1 MKIFGVVV
9 WTVSDVVEVAILTIA
24 LLLFIA
30 ALIVGGI
37 LRIGDWMLRR
47 GTKKKEEDDAD
58 SD

>member
-9 WTVSDVVEVAILTIA
+9 WTLSDVVGVALLTIA

-30 ALIVGGI
+30 AIIAGGI

-58 SD
+58 TN